1 MNATATRRLVVEPHG
16 TGVVGHVGLHA
27 LGSLADR
34 LELGSTLSATIAPRG
49 ERPPLHDRGK
59 VLVQT
64 ALMLAG
70 GGSSCS
76 DIEHLRVQAD
86 LFGSVP
92 SDSTVFRTFHELGES
107 ERSALAPA
115 LRQVRSD
122 VWERLGLTR
131 STEPVILDIDAS
143 LIEIHSENKEHSAP
157 HFKGGF
163 GFHPM
168 FCFADAT
175 GEALSSMFRPGN
187 AAANTA
193 SDHVAL
199 LDAAIDQLDD
209 EISVG
214 HRPGDE
220 SSTATRQVIVRADS
234 AGNTNG
240 FLTACRE
247 RNVRFFVTAR
257 SNAQIT
263 AAVHDAVGVE
273 DVWLPS
279 VTSDGE
285 LRPGACVTELTS
297 LVDLSHL
304 PSGTRLIVRRE
315 PLHPGAQ
322 RSLFPSL
329 EFRYWGFLTDADGDP
344 VELDL
349 IMRSHAHVESH
360 IQRLKDSGLTSM
372 PFTSLQANA
381 TWMMVVALAGDL
393 VRWFQLLCL
402 QGPWREARPK
412 RLRFELFGAPGRLI
426 RSGRRT
432 IIRIIHGW
440 PGTEVLLGAYRSIAR
455 LT

>member
-143 LIEIHSENKEHSAP
+143 LIGIHSENKEHSAP

-234 AGNTNG
+234 AGNTN
-240 FLTACRE
+240 
-247 RNVRFFVTAR
+247 
-257 SNAQIT
+257 
-263 AAVHDAVGVE
+263 
-273 DVWLPS
+273 
-279 VTSDGE
+279 
-285 LRPGACVTELTS
+285 
-297 LVDLSHL
+297 
-304 PSGTRLIVRRE
+304 
-315 PLHPGAQ
+315 
-322 RSLFPSL
+322 
-329 EFRYWGFLTDADGDP
+329 
-344 VELDL
+344 
-349 IMRSHAHVESH
+349 
-360 IQRLKDSGLTSM
+360 
-372 PFTSLQANA
+372 
-381 TWMMVVALAGDL
+381 
-393 VRWFQLLCL
+393 
-402 QGPWREARPK
+402 
-412 RLRFELFGAPGRLI
+412 
-426 RSGRRT
+426 
-432 IIRIIHGW
+432 
-440 PGTEVLLGAYRSIAR
+440 
-455 LT
+455 